1 MSNTMENAKT
11 KAKEVAVEDFNAFKT
26 MAESAAKSGAYIYPI
41 KGIFYFIS
49 NRTLWKPLLSK
60 LVPTMSLSVGVIAF
74 MFIFAY
80 LPQLA
85 VLVFVNGP
93 LAAFTTIL
101 LTLSESSTLI
111 NLISRTFL
119 IQDALV
125 DTFDGVL
132 VAKRQTGIVAEG
144 RQIKSGNFR
153 DPIAKLGKLFKSPFE
168 RFTPKAIIRYV
179 MYLPLN
185 FIPVVGTVLFVL
197 LQGRTRGQSC
207 HTRYFQLKGW
217 SNSQKQEW
225 LKDNTAPYTAFGTV
239 ATLLELI
246 PFASI
251 FFSFT
256 NTVGAALWAA
266 DIESNNTTMT
276 EMTKPKSSTKS
287 VEADSGEEAKKD
299 E

>member
-1 MSNTMENAKT
+1 
-11 KAKEVAVEDFNAFKT
+11 
-26 MAESAAKSGAYIYPI
+26 
-41 KGIFYFIS
+41 
-49 NRTLWKPLLSK
+49 
-60 LVPTMSLSVGVIAF
+60 

-111 NLISRTFL
+111 NILSRTFL

-144 RQIKSGNFR
+144 RQIRSGNFR
-153 DPIAKLGKLFKSPFE
+153 DPIAKLGKLVKSPLE
-168 RFTPKAIIRYV
+168 RFSPKAIIRYV

-185 FIPVVGTVLFVL
+185 FIPIVGTVLFVL

-207 HTRYFQLKGW
+207 HTRVGTFIIIETSADCFQYFQLKGW
-217 SNSQKQEW
+217 NNSQKQEW
-225 LKDNTAPYTAFGTV
+225 LKENAAPYTA
-239 ATLLELI
+239 
-246 PFASI
+246 
-251 FFSFT
+251 
-256 NTVGAALWAA
+256 
-266 DIESNNTTMT
+266 
-276 EMTKPKSSTKS
+276 
-287 VEADSGEEAKKD
+287 
-299 E
+299 